1 LDSSEC
7 QRQISSPSPATRP
20 PPVRPR
26 RCAQAYYSYSLIILA
41 ITLFSIVANVV
52 SAHQYRR
59 RLAALAHYACEV
71 QVLSG
76 GRVASV
82 DSRDLLPGDV
92 VVLHPGVLPCD
103 VALVRWG
110 SGGGGGGAQGQVGTP
125 TLGRPQRRLSCC
137 QCWGTAWGLCGCFQP
152 SARPAACRGEAIVD
166 ENMLTGE
173 AVPVRK
179 VAYSPAV
186 DGPHYDPD
194 VHKGCT
200 LYSGTCVAQVGGVG
214 GGGGRW
220 LRCCCATAG
229 A

>member
-110 SGGGGGGAQGQVGTP
+110 SGGGGG
-125 TLGRPQRRLSCC
+125 
-137 QCWGTAWGLCGCFQP
+137 
-152 SARPAACRGEAIVD
+152 AR
-166 ENMLTGE
+166 
-173 AVPVRK
+173 K
-179 VAYSPAV
+179 
-186 DGPHYDPD
+186 
-194 VHKGCT
+194 
-200 LYSGTCVAQVGGVG
+200 
-214 GGGGRW
+214 GRW
-220 LRCCCATAG
+220 APPHLAAPNAG
-229 A
+229 